1 MKNELKI
8 STLAIVCVLCTA
20 VSAAYG
26 ASSVRTLGGSGTY
39 SSASSAAAANT
50 SSASSSTTSS
60 RAATRGGSVRVT
72 PSSGKTGGSTTI
84 KAGTTTG
91 RVATTPRLSIGKYLG
106 GSTSVSGGSSLRPQT
121 PGSGGG
127 SSSGGM
133 DGETAA
139 ELRLEVDQ
147 LHRDVEDLM
156 DKDLAFEE
164 QLVDKQDVLTPTEDG
179 FVIIDNNEIFV
190 DVEGLKDALEVTAG
204 QDGREVEIGSNEE
217 NLLWRYVGDGDWQVL
232 ISKAEI
238 TGPQGEVG
246 PQGPKGEKG
255 EPGDAADVDLSE
267 YAKTADIAAKYA
279 TTEIMNQTIAGAIAA
294 AAANYAT
301 AAQGKLAET
310 AVQPDD
316 LKDYAKTT
324 DVANTYE
331 TKANAS
337 ATYATK
343 TDLSGKVDSA
353 TLAGYATKVDVAGAT
368 ADLATKEELT
378 TGLATKADSANV
390 YTKAEVYN
398 KSEVD
403 DKVADVVAGDMS
415 EALKGYAKTADVEA
429 ADKALEEKKADKSE
443 LANYATTDDLAGK
456 ADAATVTTLSGRVD
470 GLDTEVGEIN
480 DLATDAANAAAGALT
495 AATSADNKADKAASD
510 AAAAKKAADAA
521 STAAGEA
528 KTAAGTAQTT
538 ANAAS
543 GVADEA
549 KELATTAGATATAAK
564 ETADKAALDVASKAD
579 KSTTLAGYGITN
591 AYTKTEVDDKLTNV
605 ATAEDLSGLD
615 ARVSANT
622 AGVSELK
629 TKVGTG
635 ELTTTDKTVV
645 GAINELKSKTD
656 GIPTEGNFEEMNE
669 KITAVEDKLETKADK
684 SSLGALAGKNQ
695 IVDADVADDA
705 AIAKTKLAKDVQTS
719 LDKADSAVSTAGA
732 PKTGDHVMAVSNGEQ
747 TWFEVVY

>member
-39 SSASSAAAANT
+39 SSASSASAANT
-50 SSASSSTTSS
+50 SSASSASTSSSS

-72 PSSGKTGGSTTI
+72 PTSGKTGSSTTVS
-84 KAGTTTG
+84 AGATTG

-106 GSTSVSGGSSLRPQT
+106 GTTSVSGGSSLRPQT
-121 PGSGGG
+121 PSSGGS

-139 ELRLEVDQ
+139 ELRMEVDQ
-147 LHRDVEDLM
+147 LHRDVEGLM

-164 QLVDKQDVLTPTEDG
+164 QLTDKQDTLTPTDDG
-179 FVIIDNNEIFV
+179 FVIIENNEIFV
-190 DVEGLKDALEVTAG
+190 DVDGLKDALEVTAG
-204 QDGREVEIGSNEE
+204 QDGREVEIGSNAES
-217 NLLWRYVGDGDWQVL
+217 LLWRYVGDSDWQVL

-238 TGPQGEVG
+238 TGPQG
-246 PQGPKGEKG
+246 PQGEKGEKG

-267 YAKTADIAAKYA
+267 YAKTADIAAAYA
-279 TTEIMNQTIAGAIAA
+279 TTEIMNQTIAGAIAEA
-294 AAANYAT
+294 AKNYAT
-301 AAQGKLAET
+301 AAQGALAET

-324 DVANTYE
+324 DVA
-331 TKANAS
+331 

-343 TDLSGKVDSA
+343 TDLAGKVDS
-353 TLAGYATKVDVAGAT
+353 TELAGYATKVDVAGAT
-368 ADLATKEELT
+368 ADLATKDEL
-378 TGLATKADSANV
+378 AAKADSANV
-390 YTKAEVYN
+390 YTKSEVYN
-398 KSEVD
+398 KTEVD
-403 DKVADVVAGDMS
+403 TKVADVVAGDMS
-415 EALKGYAKTADVEA
+415 EALTAYAKVADVEA
-429 ADKALEEKKADKSE
+429 ADSALDAKKADKSE

-456 ADAATVTTLSGRVD
+456 ADTATVTTLSGRVD
-470 GLDTEVGEIN
+470 GLDTEIGEIN

-495 AATSADNKADKAASD
+495 AATNADSKADKAASD
-510 AAAAKKAADAA
+510 AAAAKTAADAA

-528 KTAAGTAQTT
+528 KTAASTAQTT
-538 ANAAS
+538 ANTAS
-543 GVADEA
+543 ETATEA
-549 KELATTAGATATAAK
+549 KELATTAGATATTAK
-564 ETADKAALDVASKAD
+564 ETADKVALDVASKAD

-591 AYTKTEVDDKLTNV
+591 AYTKSEVDDKLTNV
-605 ATAEDLSGLD
+605 ATTDDLSDLD
-615 ARVSANT
+615 ARVTANT
-622 AGVSELK
+622 SGVTALT

-635 ELTTTDKTVV
+635 ELSTTDKTVV

-656 GIPTEGNFEEMNE
+656 GIPTEGNFAEMNE
-669 KITAVEDKLETKADK
+669 KITAVEGQLETKADK
-684 SSLGALAGKNQ
+684 SSLGALAAKNQ

-705 AIAKTKLAKDVQTS
+705 AIAKTKLAQDVQTS
-719 LDKADSAVSTAGA
+719 LDKADNAVTTAGA
-732 PKTGDHVMAVSNGEQ
+732 PQTGDHVMAVSNGEQ